1 MNLNFLL
8 TIAQAKADASAGA
21 LAKAGVAI
29 EGILDKDP
37 KDVDAREALAEIVG
51 QQGRRDLEVGIL
63 AEVLQDFQD
72 RWSTADLLVTALIT
86 DDREEEAR
94 EVALGFLLAN
104 PDCVEAL
111 NRCAALGIDTINLSE
126 E

>member
-21 LAKAGVAI
+21 LAKAGTAI

-51 QQGRRDLEVGIL
+51 QQGRRDLEIGIL
-63 AEVLQDFQD
+63 AEVLQDFED
-72 RWSTADLLVTALIT
+72 RWSTADALVAALIA
-86 DDREEEAR
+86 DNRREEAK
-94 EVALGFLLAN
+94 EVASGFLLAN
-104 PDCVEAL
+104 PDCAEAFD
-111 NRCAALGIDTINLSE
+111 RCVALGIDTAKLAVQ
-126 E
+126 

>member
-1 MNLNFLL
+1 MNIDSLL
-8 TIAQAKADASAGA
+8 TLAQAKADASSGSLSKAASA
-21 LAKAGVAI
+21 L
-29 EGILDKDP
+29 EGLLELNP
-37 KDVDAREALAEIVG
+37 KDVDTRETLAEIVG
-51 QQGRRDLEVGIL
+51 SQGRRDLEIGIL

-86 DDREEEAR
+86 DHREEEAK
-94 EVALGFLLAN
+94 EVASGFLLAN

-111 NRCAALGIDTINLSE
+111 NRCVLLGIDTLKLVE